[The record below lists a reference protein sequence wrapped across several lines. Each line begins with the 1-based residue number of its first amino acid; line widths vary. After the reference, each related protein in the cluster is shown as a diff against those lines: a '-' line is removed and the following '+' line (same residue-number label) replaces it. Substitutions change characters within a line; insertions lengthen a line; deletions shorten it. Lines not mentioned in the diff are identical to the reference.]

1 MSRKTQTYLLI
12 GLVVVLA
19 LVFLW
24 ERRTTPALVGVTA
37 ADSAPYVPLK
47 VEEPTLRVDLL
58 TKAHNLEYSGT
69 HRNIFSNAPPPP
81 PVPKGGNVGP
91 VVPPVPTG
99 PPPVVVPVTFFG
111 YATNPRT
118 GKRQAFFTNGDEV
131 YVIPEGAT
139 LLNQFRLLKIGNS
152 TAELEQISD
161 GRRTTVNMEQPPAN
175 QQ

>member
-19 LVFLW
+19 LVFFW
-24 ERRTTPALVGVTA
+24 QRKATPALVGVTA
-37 ADSAPYVPLK
+37 ADSPYVPLK

-58 TKAHNLEYSGT
+58 TRAHNLEYSGT

-81 PVPKGGNVGP
+81 PRPKGGNAGGP
-91 VVPPVPTG
+91 AGPSVPPG

-118 GKRQAFFTNGDEV
+118 GKRQAFFTNGDDV
-131 YVIPEGAT
+131 YVIAEGAT

-152 TAELEQISD
+152 TADLEQISD